1 MVSMRHS
8 NRMISQEMI
17 GLEGRDWIRQ
27 VQDFRK
33 GKDEFFATSHE
44 SPLAHGKTH
53 LLKMLRYFPPDPKY
67 KVHTR
72 LHKYDN
78 PEKVSM
84 TTSKGTRQ
92 QFRRLGYF
100 EFEIE
105 GRKLNLQ
112 AYKSAERESNE
123 LFIPFKDWTSG
134 KESYSAAR
142 YLDIEETADDNYVI
156 DFNYAYNPYCAY
168 SDDYVCPLPPKE
180 NWLEVKVLA
189 GEMTIMVDAYCRT
202 WLLLG
207 GRDDSL
213 REVLLFS

>member
-1 MVSMRHS
+1 MNGMVRL
-8 NRMISQEMI
+8 EMSD
-17 GLEGRDWIRQ
+17 LEGKDWIRQ

-53 LLKMLRYFPPDPKY
+53 TLKMLRYFPPDPKY
-67 KVHTR
+67 KVHTM

-78 PEKVSM
+78 PERVSM

-92 QFRRLGYF
+92 QFHRLGYF

-105 GRKLNLQ
+105 GRTVKLQ

-123 LFIPFKDWTSG
+123 LFIPFKDGTSG
-134 KESYSAAR
+134 KESYAAAR
-142 YLDIEETADDNYVI
+142 YLDIEEKPGNNYMI

-168 SDDYVCPLPPKE
+168 SEDYVCPLPPKE
-180 NWLEVKVLA
+180 NWLEVRILA
-189 GEMTIMVDAYCRT
+189 GEMNYH
-202 WLLLG
+202 G
-207 GRDDSL
+207 
-213 REVLLFS
+213 